1 MTERKTPVRTRPRS
15 IPLTRPPD
23 MNVDALNRERYD
35 GLDKHDVFSKIDAF
49 TVVERARDLQIYPFF
64 QALDNNDGPIAQI
77 YGKRVLMFG
86 SNNYLG
92 LTRHPYVVDS
102 AARAVLKYGTSMTG
116 SRLLN
121 GSTHMHEELER
132 RIARFVNKETA
143 LVFNTG
149 YQTNL
154 GAISSLVSRGSVAV
168 VDKSD
173 HASIYDSCRLVEGGM
188 VRFNHNSAGHLDSV
202 LRRIGEDKACLVV
215 IDGVFRMGGDNAGLP
230 RIV

>member
-92 LTRHPYVVDS
+92 LTRHSDVVK
-102 AARAVLKYGTSMTG
+102 AARDAVLK
-116 SRLLN
+116 R
-121 GSTHMHEELER
+121 
-132 RIARFVNKETA
+132 
-143 LVFNTG
+143 
-149 YQTNL
+149 
-154 GAISSLVSRGSVAV
+154 VS
-168 VDKSD
+168 
-173 HASIYDSCRLVEGGM
+173 
-188 VRFNHNSAGHLDSV
+188 
-202 LRRIGEDKACLVV
+202 KAALVV
-215 IDGVFRMGGDNAGLP
+215 IDGVYSMGGDIADLPAIVEVCKRHRARLLVDDAHGIGVIGRGGRGTASHFGMESEVDLVMGTFSKSLASIGGFLAGPANVLEWV
-230 RIV
+230 RH